1 MKWSCSCPVVPLC
14 HPALRFCVGKSSSF
28 SVFRVHV
35 SPFSQVIESVENV
48 AEPTFEDLKALEDAV
63 NGVRYYAPPYVY
75 ALKSNSGEA
84 YLSLIE
90 LEAGYDGNADNEKS
104 AAQYSATP
112 TYFTLISESNRGY
125 VLKVDNMDNY
135 QEPNNPSSSNLWDQ
149 GW

>member
-1 MKWSCSCPVVPLC
+1 MYP
-14 HPALRFCVGKSSSF
+14 
-28 SVFRVHV
+28 
-35 SPFSQVIESVENV
+35 PFSQVIESVENV
-48 AEPTFEDLKALEDAV
+48 AEPTLKDLKALEDAV

-90 LEAGYDGNADNEKS
+90 LEAGYDGNADNKKT